1 MSKGIKNQFELSKYI
16 LEHLTQDNINK
27 TKASRH
33 TAIKLLPSEKLVLLC
48 IVDFM
53 NDKTGWYSYPSITR
67 LTERAVMS
75 RSGCIT
81 ALNSLVELG
90 VIVRDSG
97 FGFKDKDSKR
107 PNHYN
112 INMTALSALTGEQA
126 HLVGN
131 TTDVTKLRP
140 PKQAKQE
147 PSSKPPKHEPPK
159 QELDDDDG
167 LPDLPSWLK
176 DVTTPSHEPKQH
188 KPSSNRS
195 FAEELD
201 NDPF

>member
-1 MSKGIKNQFELSKYI
+1 MSKGIRNQFELSKYI
-16 LEHLTQDNINK
+16 LEHFTQDNINK

-81 ALNSLVELG
+81 ALNSLVELE

-97 FGFKDKDSKR
+97 FGFKDSKR

-131 TTDVTKLRP
+131 KTDVTKLRP

-147 PSSKPPKHEPPK
+147 PSSKPPKHE
-159 QELDDDDG
+159 LDDDDG
-167 LPDLPSWLK
+167 SSWLK
-176 DVTTPSHEPKQH
+176 DVTTPSHEPNQY
-188 KPSSNRS
+188 KPPSDRS
-195 FAEELD
+195 LAEELD
-201 NDPF
+201 NAPF

>member
-1 MSKGIKNQFELSKYI
+1 MSKGIRNQFELSKYI

-81 ALNSLVELG
+81 ALNSLVELE

-97 FGFKDKDSKR
+97 FGFKDSKR

-167 LPDLPSWLK
+167 LPDLPSW
-176 DVTTPSHEPKQH
+176 VTTPSHEPNQYKS
-188 KPSSNRS
+188 SSNMS
-195 FAEELD
+195 LAEELELD
-201 NDPF
+201 NAPF